1 MLQKK
6 LVIPT
11 EHGLHARPAS
21 ILVNKASQFECE
33 IKIILNGKDANAK
46 SILAVTSLG
55 AIKND
60 EIIIE
65 TSGSDEKEALDEI
78 SEMIIN
84 LT

>member
-33 IKIILNGKDANAK
+33 IKIKLKGKDVNAK

-55 AIKND
+55 AVKND

-65 TSGSDEKEALDEI
+65 TNGSDEKEAIDEI
-78 SEMIIN
+78 SKIIVN
-84 LT
+84 LS